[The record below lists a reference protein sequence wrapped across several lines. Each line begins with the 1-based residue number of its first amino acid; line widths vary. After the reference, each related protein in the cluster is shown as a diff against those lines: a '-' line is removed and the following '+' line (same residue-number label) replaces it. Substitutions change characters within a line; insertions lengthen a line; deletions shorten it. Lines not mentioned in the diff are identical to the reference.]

1 MRNTTKSNS
10 FESGLLQQINQIGR
24 QKARNENKDPLTI
37 FGDSELPTKSLG
49 FRNIKMEL
57 KQLNASTIANYD
69 GMPKMIVKKA
79 STG

>member
-1 MRNTTKSNS
+1 M
-10 FESGLLQQINQIGR
+10 GR
-24 QKARNENKDPLTI
+24 QKALNENKDPHTI

-49 FRNIKMEL
+49 FKNIKMEL